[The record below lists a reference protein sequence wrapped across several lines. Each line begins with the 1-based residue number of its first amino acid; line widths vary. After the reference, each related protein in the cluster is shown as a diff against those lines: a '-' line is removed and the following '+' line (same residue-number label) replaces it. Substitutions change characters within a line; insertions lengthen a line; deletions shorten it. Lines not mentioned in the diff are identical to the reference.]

1 MLEKIILPLGEPLT
15 ATLGGLLIGILFGF
29 AAQKSRFCLR
39 AATIDFWRGALTQ
52 KVAVWML
59 AFGTAVV
66 LTQIAILYGWID
78 TSGVRYLNARGSL
91 SGAVIG
97 GAMFGVGMVLTRG
110 CASRL
115 LVLSANGN
123 LRALLSGLIFAV
135 TAQAA
140 YRGMLSP
147 AREYLAELWTTSASA
162 TLSMLAWMGAGQEA
176 ALFFGL
182 IWLGGGVTMAWRQSI
197 SASVWITAMMV
208 GALVTAGWSFTSML
222 ATVSFD
228 PQPVRSLSFSGPSA
242 NLLMMVLASP
252 GGRFDFDAGL
262 VPGVVLGSFLSA
274 WLARELKLEGFQDG
288 ATMRRYILGAVL
300 MGFGGMLAGGC
311 AIGAGVSGASLFATT
326 AWITLLSMW
335 LAAGLTDRLID
346 APKSIPARTP
356 ATVVSPKLE
365 AEPTISASEPNA
377 MPTTAFR
384 P

>member
-1 MLEKIILPLGEPLT
+1 MLEASVATLGEPWT
-15 ATLGGLLIGILFGF
+15 ATLGGLLIGALFGF

-39 AATIDFWRGALTQ
+39 AATIDFWRGSLTQ

-59 AFGTAVV
+59 SFGTAVV
-66 LTQIAILYGWID
+66 LTQFAILHGYID

-91 SGAVIG
+91 SGAVLG

-140 YRGMLSP
+140 FRGVLSP
-147 AREYLAELWTTSASA
+147 AREYLAELWTSSSTT
-162 TLSMLAWMGAGQEA
+162 TLSMLGWMGAGPEA

-182 IWLGGGVTMAWRQSI
+182 VWLTGGLTMAWRQGI
-197 SASVWITAMMV
+197 SGSVWITAMMV
-208 GALVTAGWSFTSML
+208 GALVTAGWSFTSLL
-222 ATVSFD
+222 AGMSFE

-242 NLLMMVLASP
+242 NLLMTVLAAP
-252 GGRFDFDAGL
+252 AGRLDFDIGL
-262 VPGVVLGSFLSA
+262 VPGVVLGSFASA
-274 WLARELKLEGFQDG
+274 WFARELKLEGFHDG

-300 MGFGGMLAGGC
+300 MGFGSMLAGGC

-326 AWITLLSMW
+326 AWLTLLSMW
-335 LAAGLTDRLID
+335 LSAGLADRLLD
-346 APKSIPARTP
+346 APATIPASAPVTIVEPRIEAVP
-356 ATVVSPKLE
+356 TVAG
-365 AEPTISASEPNA
+365 AEPKA

>member
-1 MLEKIILPLGEPLT
+1 MLEALVGHLGEPF
-15 ATLGGLLIGILFGF
+15 AAALGGLAIGALFGF

-39 AATIDFWRGALTQ
+39 AATIDFWRGSLTQ
-52 KVAVWML
+52 KVAVWLL

-66 LTQIAILYGWID
+66 ATQLAILYGYVD

-91 SGAVIG
+91 SGAMIG

-135 TAQAA
+135 IAQASF
-140 YRGMLSP
+140 RGMLSP
-147 AREYLAELWTTSASA
+147 AREYLAELWTTSSPTA
-162 TLSMLAWMGAGQEA
+162 LSLLAWMGAGEA
-176 ALFFGL
+176 GLFFGL
-182 IWLGGGVTMAWRQSI
+182 VWLAGGLSMAWRQGIGARVWI
-197 SASVWITAMMV
+197 SAMAV
-208 GALVTAGWSFTSML
+208 GLLVTAGWSFTSML
-222 ATVSFD
+222 ATMSFD

-242 NLLMMVLASP
+242 NMLMMVLATP

-274 WLARELKLEGFQDG
+274 WLAGELKLEGFQDG
-288 ATMRRYILGAVL
+288 GTMRRYILGAVL

-311 AIGAGVSGASLFATT
+311 AIGAGVSGAALFATT

-335 LAAGLTDRLID
+335 VAAGVADRLID
-346 APKSIPARTP
+346 APKDRPGMVPPVTAPDPLVIG
-356 ATVVSPKLE
+356 
-365 AEPTISASEPNA
+365 AEPAAPK
-377 MPTTAFR
+377 TTAFR

>member
-1 MLEKIILPLGEPLT
+1 MLENIVSTLGEPWT
-15 ATLGGLLIGILFGF
+15 ATLGGLLIGALFGF

-39 AATIDFWRGALTQ
+39 AATIDFWRGSLTQ

-59 AFGTAVV
+59 TFGTAVV
-66 LTQIAILYGWID
+66 LSQVAIFYGYID

-91 SGAVIG
+91 SGAIIG

-123 LRALLSGLIFAV
+123 LRALLSGLVFAV

-140 YRGMLSP
+140 FRGMLSP
-147 AREYLAELWTTSASA
+147 AREYLAELWTTSSTT
-162 TLSMLAWMGAGQEA
+162 TLNMLGWMGAGQEA

-182 IWLGGGVTMAWRQSI
+182 VWLAGGLTMAWRQGI
-197 SASVWITAMMV
+197 SGAVWAMAMLV
-208 GALVTAGWSFTSML
+208 GALVTAGWSFTSLL
-222 ATVSFD
+222 AGLSFE

-242 NLLMMVLASP
+242 NLLMTVLASP
-252 GGRFDFDAGL
+252 AGRLEFDIGL

-274 WLARELKLEGFQDG
+274 WLARELALEGFHDG

-300 MGFGGMLAGGC
+300 MGFGSMLAGGC

-326 AWITLLSMW
+326 AWLTLLAMW
-335 LAAGLTDRLID
+335 LSAGLTDRLLD
-346 APKSIPARTP
+346 APSAIPARMP
-356 ATVVSPKLE
+356 ATIVEPRFDAAAVHG
-365 AEPTISASEPNA
+365 AEPKA